1 MQDELFT
8 ARAGCILSG
17 AACGLCALVCGIS
30 LVRRDFNTSVA
41 VLGVCAGVL
50 FLSSRMRLRRLHA
63 AEAERLA
70 AEQKS

>member
-1 MQDELFT
+1 MQDERFT

-17 AACGLCALVCGIS
+17 AACGLCALLCGIS
-30 LVRRDFNTSVA
+30 LVRRDFNASVA

-50 FLSSRMRLRRLHA
+50 YLSGRTRLRRLRA

-70 AEQKS
+70 AEQES